1 MHSKLRNASAK
12 GRATRTTTSTTTST
26 TSTTT
31 TTTATSSGINNTN
44 SSSNSGSNTSNNTP
58 STSPTAF
65 LPPRAEK
72 RKSKDDSPPPSFN
85 GSDSNGS
92 NSGSATT
99 QSVINPVTG
108 LNVQIPTKK
117 IKTATPCAI
126 SPVLLECPEQD
137 CSKKYKH
144 ANGLKYHQSHAHGAG
159 SMDEDS
165 QQLPESPHA
174 HPPSTPSPSPPTPQP
189 TQSISQPPTPGAQIP
204 QANTTG
210 SSAQR
215 SRTPTPP
222 IKNLVDRPNN
232 FEVFI
237 VVVDI

>member
-1 MHSKLRNASAK
+1 MPIMYFHKLKFRFVRNFQQVHSKLRNASAK
-12 GRATRTTTSTTTST
+12 GRARTSTSTTTST
-26 TSTTT
+26 TNTTT
-31 TTTATSSGINNTN
+31 TTTATSSSGAGINNAN

-92 NSGSATT
+92 NSGSAT
-99 QSVINPVTG
+99 QSVLNPVTG

-159 SMDEDS
+159 SMVIYYFVVS
-165 QQLPESPHA
+165 L
-174 HPPSTPSPSPPTPQP
+174 
-189 TQSISQPPTPGAQIP
+189 
-204 QANTTG
+204 ANG
-210 SSAQR
+210 SLA
-215 SRTPTPP
+215 
-222 IKNLVDRPNN
+222 
-232 FEVFI
+232 
-237 VVVDI
+237 